1 MSIPT
6 GTSVRSDAVRDIP
19 RPRIVRERSIRRGRL
34 GAAIA
39 LMAVFALGAAALYAY
54 VSQSQ
59 PYLAVAQDVP
69 MGAEITTNDLVTVHI
84 NPDPA
89 LAAISADRAG
99 DVVGMYAAVPLVP
112 GTLLIERALT
122 DQQIPAP
129 GEQVVGIAL
138 KPGQMPSTPLR
149 PGDRVL
155 LVTTGDE
162 PANDGAPAPAPTI
175 RATVVHVVAGAR
187 NGSVTVSVAVPE
199 QDGPLVARLSGQG
212 RLVVVLTAGER

>member
-6 GTSVRSDAVRDIP
+6 GTPTRPDAAVELP
-19 RPRIVRERSIRRGRL
+19 RPRVVRERSIRRGRL

-59 PYLAVAQDVP
+59 PYLAVARDVP
-69 MGAEITTNDLVTVHI
+69 MGAQLSAADLVTVHI

-89 LAAISADRAG
+89 LAVIPAGRSAEVIGR
-99 DVVGMYAAVPLVP
+99 YAAVPLMP
-112 GTLLIERALT
+112 GMLLAEEALT

-129 GEQVVGIAL
+129 GEQVVGVAL
-138 KPGQMPSTPLR
+138 QPGQMPSTPLH

-155 LVTTGDE
+155 LVTTGEEQAD
-162 PANDGAPAPAPTI
+162 DGTPVPAPTVA
-175 RATVVHVVAGAR
+175 ATVVHVAAGGR
-187 NGSVTVSVAVPE
+187 NGSLTVSVAVPE
-199 QDGPLVARLSGQG
+199 QDGPLVARLSGEG
-212 RLVVVLTAGER
+212 RLVVVLTAGSP